1 MFSAQKHRNTHWEA
15 ETVEDFFLKKNVC
28 GVFFV
33 GEHFG
38 EQNVFSN
45 VAKVR
50 ETIWGSSWYFLED

>member
-15 ETVEDFFLKKNVC
+15 ETVEDFFPQKNVC

-50 ETIWGSSWYFLED
+50 ETI